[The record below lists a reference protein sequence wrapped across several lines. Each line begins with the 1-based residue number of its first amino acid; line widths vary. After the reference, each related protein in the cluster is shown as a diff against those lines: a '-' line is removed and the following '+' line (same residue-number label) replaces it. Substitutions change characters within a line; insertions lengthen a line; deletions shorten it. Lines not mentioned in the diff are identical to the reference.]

1 MNAMRSRGGHT
12 ERILAEQVLRE
23 NAGYVAG
30 SQALFDAADAHDSR
44 EQIQAVDSTQVDPV
58 FSRLEQQVSQAAA
71 AHHARA
77 VAAVNEANG
86 TATAVVV
93 TDVMTLLVAMTAFGV
108 VGSRIRRTQ
117 KDLRRRGALSAHQA
131 RHDPLT
137 GLPNRTLLF
146 EAAAEALAHPTNS
159 NRTVSLFLLDL
170 DRFKEVNDT
179 LGHQAGDEL
188 LRQAGRRL
196 AGAVRDSDLVA
207 RLGGDEFVI
216 LTIQDTADA
225 AAATAQ
231 RLTDVLQETFV
242 VLDVALEIEAS
253 IGIAQASGASTDV
266 QQLMQ
271 HADVAM
277 YQAKASHRAY
287 AFYDAACDHHTPDRL
302 TLLGDL
308 RRALSREE
316 ELFLVY
322 QPKVATDT
330 EQVCGV
336 EALLRWQ
343 HPSRGLVPP
352 DQFIPTVETTGLIDE
367 LTFYVLRRA
376 LQQLQ
381 RWYAQGLRFPVAVN
395 ISARNLLDPRFP
407 TRLTDLL
414 GYYRVP
420 GELLVLELTET
431 AIMSNPGGAAEALQH
446 LVAHGVRISID
457 DFGTGYSSMTYLK
470 QLPVSELK
478 IDRSFISAMSSQAD
492 DAVLVQSAIDLGHN
506 LGLTVVAE
514 GVEDQAVLQHL
525 RTIGCDQ
532 AQGYHI
538 SRPVSADDL
547 DAWLAVDRPSTS
559 RAADRSV
566 SLH

>member
-1 MNAMRSRGGHT
+1 
-12 ERILAEQVLRE
+12 
-23 NAGYVAG
+23 
-30 SQALFDAADAHDSR
+30 
-44 EQIQAVDSTQVDPV
+44 
-58 FSRLEQQVSQAAA
+58 
-71 AHHARA
+71 
-77 VAAVNEANG
+77 
-86 TATAVVV
+86 
-93 TDVMTLLVAMTAFGV
+93 
-108 VGSRIRRTQ
+108 
-117 KDLRRRGALSAHQA
+117 
-131 RHDPLT
+131 
-137 GLPNRTLLF
+137 
-146 EAAAEALAHPTNS
+146 
-159 NRTVSLFLLDL
+159 
-170 DRFKEVNDT
+170 
-179 LGHQAGDEL
+179 
-188 LRQAGRRL
+188 
-196 AGAVRDSDLVA
+196 
-207 RLGGDEFVI
+207 
-216 LTIQDTADA
+216 
-225 AAATAQ
+225 
-231 RLTDVLQETFV
+231 
-242 VLDVALEIEAS
+242 
-253 IGIAQASGASTDV
+253 
-266 QQLMQ
+266 
-271 HADVAM
+271 M
-277 YQAKASHRAY
+277 YQAKDSHRPY
-287 AFYDAACDHHTPDRL
+287 ALYDPACDHHTPDRL
-302 TLLGDL
+302 ALLGDL
-308 RRALSREE
+308 RRALSRNE

-330 EQVCGV
+330 GHVCGV

-352 DQFIPTVETTGLIDE
+352 DEFIPTVETTGLIDE

-414 GYYRVP
+414 GYYRLP
-420 GELLVLELTET
+420 GDLLVLELTET